1 MYKTKE
7 SSFIDLCL
15 QGKAIPDEIDEYV
28 AEWHRQEG
36 DQDVIS
42 YLGMTPEEYDL
53 FVRHPDAVGLIV
65 NARRQKRPLRDLVS
79 ENMARRRPPH

>member
-7 SSFIDLCL
+7 SSFMDLCL
-15 QGKAIPDEIDEYV
+15 QGKAIPDQIDEYV
-28 AEWHRQEG
+28 AEWHHQDG

-53 FVRHPDAVGLIV
+53 FVRRPDAVALIV
-65 NARRQKRPLRDLVS
+65 KARREKRPLGDLVRDDR
-79 ENMARRRPPH
+79 AGRRPSP

>member
-7 SSFIDLCL
+7 SSFMDLCL
-15 QGKAIPDEIDEYV
+15 QGRAIPDQIDEYV
-28 AEWHRQEG
+28 AEWHRQGG

-53 FVRHPDAVGLIV
+53 FVRHPDAVALIV
-65 NARRQKRPLRDLVS
+65 NARREKRPLRDLVG
-79 ENMARRRPPH
+79 EDMARRRPSH

>member
-7 SSFIDLCL
+7 GSFVDLCL

-28 AEWHRQEG
+28 AEWHRQES
-36 DQDVIS
+36 DLDIVS

-53 FVRHPDAVGLIV
+53 FVKHPDAVPLIV
-65 NARRQKRPLRDLVS
+65 SARREKRPLRDVIS
-79 ENMARRRPPH
+79 ENMARARPAD